1 MAIYRLHKNDWE
13 RASGSIMQ
21 MPRPETAKRKW
32 STQLEMDVLLVPD
45 EESATF
51 ESSPEKEEVEEIP
64 PTSNIHKKKKAKT
77 NGGPTSSYPG
87 GGKKGLSSGL
97 STSVRR
103 GKR

>member
-1 MAIYRLHKNDWE
+1 MIGKE
-13 RASGSIMQ
+13 QGSIMQ
-21 MPRPETAKRKW
+21 IPRPKTAKRKW

-51 ESSPEKEEVEEIP
+51 ESNPEKEEVEEIP

-87 GGKKGLSSGL
+87 GGRKGLSAGL
-97 STSVRR
+97 STVVRR
-103 GKR
+103 GERGAAE